1 MDTGILAQEL
11 TVDQVWGRAVGAEGG
26 DRIRDVTRC
35 WASFESTGADVS
47 DWNAGAIFT
56 CELKFRVAG
65 RVDRGRE

>member
-11 TVDQVWGRAVGAEGG
+11 TVDEVWGRAVGAEGG
-26 DRIRDVTRC
+26 SRVRDVTRR
-35 WASFESTGADVS
+35 ASFESTGADVS

-56 CELKFRVAG
+56 CELKFRMAG

>member
-11 TVDQVWGRAVGAEGG
+11 TVDEVWGRAVGAEGG
-26 DRIRDVTRC
+26 NRVRDVTRR
-35 WASFESTGADVS
+35 ASFESTGADVS

-56 CELKFRVAG
+56 CELKFRMAG

>member
-11 TVDQVWGRAVGAEGG
+11 TVDEVRGRAVGAEGG
-26 DRIRDVTRC
+26 NRVRDVTR

-65 RVDRGRE
+65 RVDRCRE